1 MRAIV
6 LSELIVSNIGGVR
19 DAKLHFR
26 GKFIVITGESGAGK
40 SSLVRAL
47 ELASGKRAQSSLI
60 RAGVEE
66 AEVQAV
72 LETDGPMASLPE
84 DLQPQEGFLVVKRIV
99 SSGGRA
105 KTYLQERPIPL
116 NTLNSAL
123 GSVIAIQSQFAQLE
137 LLDTR
142 QQVELLDNCGGPSL
156 ADIRTTLS
164 RTVSLAL
171 ETERKLL
178 DMTRRRRDIETR
190 LQDGEAF
197 LSKYSAL
204 KLNAGCET
212 EWESEMNR
220 VSASLKKHKKIKTI
234 HDKLTGGS
242 AGEGLCSSIEV
253 LCGEIRQ
260 SLSNNPE
267 TNLVIESLLG
277 SLQELEGS
285 LRTRLSKE
293 REQELNDTFEALES
307 RLGVL
312 RKLMRFARTDNIEDL
327 MDYAD
332 RTKSELEW
340 LRESRTAISELQDES
355 NKLKKE
361 VGSLALSLREVRKS
375 SAVRLEEAVNGTLS
389 NLAMENLR
397 FGISILP
404 TQKVRHSGA
413 DDISFFL
420 TDGKH
425 LRGPVAKIASG
436 GELSRILLSLQ
447 MASSD
452 EMLPDVL
459 VFDEVEAGLGGR
471 AAVLAGYALKDLSL
485 RCQVILITHEA
496 SIAALADQHFKV
508 EREGDISRVIEV
520 DLQQRVAEIARMLA
534 GDPADPEAIRLANS
548 LLENR
553 NKSSEIPK
561 N

>member
-1 MRAIV
+1 M
-6 LSELIVSNIGGVR
+6 LSELIVTNVGGIR
-19 DAKLHFR
+19 DAKLYFR
-26 GKFIVITGESGAGK
+26 GKFIVITGESGTGK

-72 LETDGPMASLPE
+72 LGMDSPMASLPE

-116 NTLNSAL
+116 NILNSAL
-123 GSVIAIQSQFAQLE
+123 SNVIAIQSQFAQLE
-137 LLDTR
+137 LLDTV
-142 QQVELLDNCGGPSL
+142 QQVELLDNSGGS
-156 ADIRTTLS
+156 AIRDIRTALFQ
-164 RTVSLAL
+164 TVSSAL

-178 DMTRRRRDIETR
+178 DMSRRRREIETR
-190 LQDGEAF
+190 LQDGETF
-197 LSKYSAL
+197 LSRYSTL
-204 KLNAGCET
+204 KLRAGCEA
-212 EWESEMNR
+212 EWENEMNR
-220 VSASLKKHKKIKTI
+220 VSAALKRQKKIRTI
-234 HDKLTGGS
+234 YDRLTGGS
-242 AGEGLCSSIEV
+242 TGEGLCASIEL
-253 LCGEIRQ
+253 LCGEARQ
-260 SLSNNPE
+260 SLSDEPE
-267 TNLVIESLLG
+267 TDAIIERLLA
-277 SLQELEGS
+277 SLQEFEAS
-285 LRTRLSKE
+285 LRTMFSKE
-293 REQELNDTFEALES
+293 SEQELNDAFEALEAH
-307 RLGVL
+307 LGAL
-312 RKLMRFARTDNIEDL
+312 RKLMRFAKVDNVEDL
-327 MDYAD
+327 VDYAD

-340 LRESRTAISELQDES
+340 LRDSRMVISKLQDES
-355 NKLKKE
+355 SKLKKE
-361 VGSLALSLREVRKS
+361 VTNLALSLREARKS
-375 SAVRLEEAVNGTLS
+375 AAVSLEEAVNGTLA

-404 TQKVRHSGA
+404 MEKVRHSGA

-452 EMLPDVL
+452 DMLPDVL

-471 AAVLAGYALKDLSL
+471 AAVLAGYALKELSL

-508 EREGDISRVIEV
+508 EREGDISRVIEI
-520 DLQQRVAEIARMLA
+520 DLQQRVGEIARMLA
-534 GDPADPEAIRLANS
+534 GDSSDPEAIRLATS

-553 NKSSEIPK
+553 KIK
-561 N
+561 